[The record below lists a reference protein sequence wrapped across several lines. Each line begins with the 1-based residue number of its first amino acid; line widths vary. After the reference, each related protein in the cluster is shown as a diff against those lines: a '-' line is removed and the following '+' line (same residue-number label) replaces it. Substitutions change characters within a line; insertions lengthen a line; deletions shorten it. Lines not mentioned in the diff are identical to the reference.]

1 MPRTLITGSIYD
13 ADTRTLNLEIMEK
26 VKSDPDNKYA
36 NWFTRQP
43 WRAEVW
49 FEDNQWRF
57 RSFLQNREQENFSD
71 SDIFDLIKTVL
82 ENLGA

>member
-1 MPRTLITGSIYD
+1 MPRTLVNGHIYD
-13 ADTRTLNLEIMEK
+13 ADTKTLNLEIMEK
-26 VKSDPDNKYA
+26 VHTDPDNKYA
-36 NWFTRQP
+36 IWFTRQP

-57 RSFLQNREQENFSD
+57 VSYFQNIEQDNFSD
-71 SDIFDLIKTVL
+71 SDIFELIKTVL